1 MFIDRECTT
10 RPTVGESYP
19 TLFLKFN
26 KATTEDEYSFGN
38 PADAPMTALDL
49 TWSEIDSEFEI
60 NLYVDY
66 MESYAYNPIPAGHVF
81 ELEGPPDGLLIT
93 ADTVF
98 DFG

>member
-1 MFIDRECTT
+1 MFVDSQCTT

-19 TLFLKFN
+19 TLYLKFN
-26 KATTEDEYSFGN
+26 KATTEEEYSFGN

-49 TWSEIDSEFEI
+49 TWSRIDSIFEI
-60 NLYVDY
+60 TLYVDY
-66 MESYAYNPIPAGHVF
+66 TGSYANIPIPAGQVF
-81 ELEGPPDGLLIT
+81 DLEGPPDGLLIT